1 MWVRRAAIRP
11 VPSYAQVP
19 ARVLSEIEDQLAEDD
34 DDRASSSTTPSRASS
49 RRSLR
54 SRTASPRRS
63 PARSTRRRSP
73 SAISSTLAIWLAF
86 DELFGQ
92 DLDEVTETALTGVEE
107 SLNLDEQIRLS
118 DPAEAVDSDD
128 VIAMEQPDVLA
139 FVHEHLDAALEANAN
154 EVDVDDVHAI
164 YRVVL
169 IEVLALS
176 YAVRPPSNWVA
187 LTTEFTACDAFPPS
201 LDAPLLVVPEKVAR
215 KAGISALRPSWR
227 RTVRRAGR

>member
-34 DDRASSSTTPSRASS
+34 DDSRKQLDDAFT
-49 RRSLR
+49 RFEQ
-54 SRTASPRRS
+54 TQ
-63 PARSTRRRSP
+63 PALADR
-73 SAISSTLAIWLAF
+73 ISSVLSGPLDETALALGYFLTLAIWLAF

-92 DLDEVTETALTGVEE
+92 DLEEVTETALTGVEE
-107 SLNLDEQIRLS
+107 SLNLDEQIRLH

-139 FVHEHLDAALEANAN
+139 FVQEHLDAALEANAH

-187 LTTEFTACDAFPPS
+187 LTTEFTA
-201 LDAPLLVVPEKVAR
+201 
-215 KAGISALRPSWR
+215 
-227 RTVRRAGR
+227 

>member
-1 MWVRRAAIRP
+1 M
-11 VPSYAQVP
+11 P

-34 DDRASSSTTPSRASS
+34 DDSRKQLDDAFT
-49 RRSLR
+49 RFEQ
-54 SRTASPRRS
+54 TQ
-63 PARSTRRRSP
+63 PALADR
-73 SAISSTLAIWLAF
+73 ISSVLSGPLDETALALGYFLTLAIWLAF

-92 DLDEVTETALTGVEE
+92 DLEEVTETALTGVEE
-107 SLNLDEQIRLS
+107 SLNLDEQIRLH

-139 FVHEHLDAALEANAN
+139 FVQEHLDAALEANAH

-187 LTTEFTACDAFPPS
+187 LTTEFTA
-201 LDAPLLVVPEKVAR
+201 
-215 KAGISALRPSWR
+215 
-227 RTVRRAGR
+227 